1 MSEFLVQWNV
11 ERLEIIVFTGTWI
24 QMLTPF
30 VDINYFRLL
39 EVRKFILN
47 SKVLFLL
54 PCSLIHC
61 FPPQDLW
68 GPPFVIYRGFFASF
82 DLVDAIENMYMMKI
96 SRNSGQDM
104 THFFADNNGDWYF
117 SQKIGWILVSSPE
130 NQYMFLVC
138 HIYVSLLKGSRMS
151 KKR

>member
-1 MSEFLVQWNV
+1 MVNKCFVVHEEVIDVFHENFYIPTIENCHFILIVSEFLVQWNV

-68 GPPFVIYRGFFASF
+68 GPPFVIYRVFVASF
-82 DLVDAIENMYMMKI
+82 DLVDAI
-96 SRNSGQDM
+96 
-104 THFFADNNGDWYF
+104 
-117 SQKIGWILVSSPE
+117 
-130 NQYMFLVC
+130 
-138 HIYVSLLKGSRMS
+138 
-151 KKR
+151 